1 MWLCPSHPRLKAF
14 PALVDLTATSE
25 LLMFGFGSYLVGGK
39 EFCGAVITL
48 LVGAGGNW
56 TN

>member
-39 EFCGAVITL
+39 EFCGSVRTF
-48 LVGAGGNW
+48 LVGAGGNC

>member
-14 PALVDLTATSE
+14 PALVDLVTTSE
-25 LLMFGFGSYLVGGK
+25 LLLFGFGSYLVGGK
-39 EFCGAVITL
+39 EFCGAVRTV